1 MLDSV
6 RERNA
11 TLLRTAKGKKPQY
24 FQDPAVDKLLAM
36 VLTLTQELSVTRD
49 RVDTLE
55 RLIEQH
61 GLFDQADL
69 DKFELSDE
77 AMAARSR
84 SRSACIARV
93 LKVIQDEA
101 DALTAGAGQ
110 GQNVPDPPQE

>member
-6 RERNA
+6 RERQA
-11 TLLRTAKGKKPQY
+11 RLLRTAKGKKPQY

-61 GLFDQADL
+61 GLFDQADV
-69 DKFELSDE
+69 DCYELPEE
-77 AMAARSR
+77 AMFARSQ
-84 SRSACIARV
+84 SRSAYIARV
-93 LKVIQDEA
+93 LKAIQDEA
-101 DALTAGAGQ
+101 DALTAGAGE
-110 GQNVPDPPQE
+110 GQNVPDPPEE